1 MPYTQMSGEHVTAT
15 ERHVAQVTEEVV
27 SVFTLAAVTQHVLRG
42 AVHLA
47 TASASTRRSFA
58 PKPPASQPCAWVE
71 TCHNGQL
78 HSHSKHSVQA
88 TVASTQHSQ
97 AITANIENITLSA

>member
-1 MPYTQMSGEHVTAT
+1 MPYTQMSGEHVAAT
-15 ERHVAQVTEEVV
+15 ERHVAQVTEEVLCV
-27 SVFTLAAVTQHVLRG
+27 LTLAAVTQHVLRG

-47 TASASTRRSFA
+47 AASASTRRSFS

-71 TCHNGQL
+71 TCHNGQ
-78 HSHSKHSVQA
+78 HYSHSQHSVQA
-88 TVASTQHSQ
+88 TLASTEYSQ